1 MYVGKRRR
9 TVALAVLLAAMLG
22 LAACGSQGGPA
33 RTGQPAAGEVS
44 GAEGS
49 PAEGDAPE
57 AEESPAEGD
66 ASETEGST
74 RGPEGSPA
82 QGDASQESEE
92 VPGPEGSLAEGDN
105 RGSEAAA
112 QDDGAVREEL
122 TALEV
127 VRLMGNGINLGN
139 TMEAYGRA
147 HLGTDARPTQYET
160 FWGQPVTPREMLE
173 GMKAAGFDTL
183 RLPVAWTNMMD
194 FESGDYTIDPAYL
207 DRVEEIV
214 GYARSAGM
222 YVIINDHWDGGW
234 WGMFGSASQETRS
247 RAMELYKSMW
257 TQVGE
262 RFRDYSDYVIFE
274 SGNEELGF
282 RLNDTDIAQDSG
294 TLSDGEC
301 YVQTNRINQVFV
313 DTIRATG
320 GNNASRFLLI
330 AGFGT
335 DVRGTCDS
343 RYKMPEDTAADKLL
357 VSVHYYDPSGYC
369 INTSLSK
376 WGTRQEYQAMNDTL
390 AMMERF
396 TRQGYGVVIG
406 EYGVLIEDP
415 ERGLKENAGEYVRNF
430 LNNCDLYGY
439 CPVLW
444 DCNNLYSRDNCALI
458 DEEMAGLYAAHSL
471 KVQAGQSGEDIAA
484 QAREEMEEALAN
496 AREGAGVDDG
506 TALAWIMFNSSD
518 WSVQYSV
525 GDNYNPESLSAGIV
539 ATDVEVTGEGTYT
552 VALDFTGV
560 SGGHALSTGFSAL
573 AIANGEKLFPG
584 YYVEIQEILV
594 NGQPYEIKGQ
604 PYTCS
609 DDGNV
614 TRVNLYNAWITQVSG
629 GARVRQDDGRELSPR
644 LLDADTLG
652 EVESLSVTF
661 DYVKGP

>member
-1 MYVGKRRR
+1 M
-9 TVALAVLLAAMLG
+9 
-22 LAACGSQGGPA
+22 
-33 RTGQPAAGEVS
+33 
-44 GAEGS
+44 
-49 PAEGDAPE
+49 
-57 AEESPAEGD
+57 
-66 ASETEGST
+66 
-74 RGPEGSPA
+74 
-82 QGDASQESEE
+82 
-92 VPGPEGSLAEGDN
+92 
-105 RGSEAAA
+105 
-112 QDDGAVREEL
+112 
-122 TALEV
+122 
-127 VRLMGNGINLGN
+127 
-139 TMEAYGRA
+139 
-147 HLGTDARPTQYET
+147 
-160 FWGQPVTPREMLE
+160 
-173 GMKAAGFDTL
+173 
-183 RLPVAWTNMMD
+183 
-194 FESGDYTIDPAYL
+194 
-207 DRVEEIV
+207 
-214 GYARSAGM
+214 
-222 YVIINDHWDGGW
+222 
-234 WGMFGSASQETRS
+234 
-247 RAMELYKSMW
+247 
-257 TQVGE
+257 
-262 RFRDYSDYVIFE
+262 
-274 SGNEELGF
+274 
-282 RLNDTDIAQDSG
+282 
-294 TLSDGEC
+294 
-301 YVQTNRINQVFV
+301 
-313 DTIRATG
+313 
-320 GNNASRFLLI
+320 
-330 AGFGT
+330 
-335 DVRGTCDS
+335 
-343 RYKMPEDTAADKLL
+343 
-357 VSVHYYDPSGYC
+357 
-369 INTSLSK
+369 
-376 WGTRQEYQAMNDTL
+376 
-390 AMMERF
+390 
-396 TRQGYGVVIG
+396 
-406 EYGVLIEDP
+406 
-415 ERGLKENAGEYVRNF
+415 RNF

>member
-1 MYVGKRRR
+1 MYGRKRRR
-9 TVALAVLLAAMLG
+9 AVVLAVLLAAMLG

-33 RTGQPAAGEVS
+33 RTAAEESGEVP
-44 GAEGS
+44 GPEG
-49 PAEGDAPE
+49 
-57 AEESPAEGD
+57 SPAEGD
-66 ASETEGST
+66 ASETEGGT

-160 FWGQPVTPREMLE
+160 FWGQPVTTREMLE

-234 WGMFGSASQETRS
+234 WGMFGSAPSQETRS

-496 AREGAGVDDG
+496 AREGAGVDEG
-506 TALAWIMFNSSD
+506 TAMAWIMFNSSD

-573 AIANGEKLFPG
+573 AIANGEKLFPR

-661 DYVKGP
+661 NYVKGP